1 MNLTYQEK
9 SIWASL
15 VITSGMFIYY
25 FSRVLG
31 VIQDPELTGSSL
43 IMVFIGVITITIL
56 AQVVIQSVMAIIYR
70 AEVEEG
76 SDERENLIRLKATN
90 ISHSILISGVWFAS
104 VTFYLLPSAFM
115 LMNLIIIFFIVSEI
129 IGYVTQLIYYQRG
142 V

>member
-15 VITSGMFIYY
+15 IITSVMFIYY

-56 AQVVIQSVMAIIYR
+56 AQIVIQSVMAIIYR
-70 AEVEEG
+70 TEVEEG
-76 SDERENLIRLKATN
+76 SDERESLIRLKATS
-90 ISHSILISGVWFAS
+90 ISHYILISGVWFAS

-115 LMNLIIIFFIVSEI
+115 LMNLFIIFFIVSEI

>member
-1 MNLTYQEK
+1 
-9 SIWASL
+9 
-15 VITSGMFIYY
+15 
-25 FSRVLG
+25 
-31 VIQDPELTGSSL
+31 
-43 IMVFIGVITITIL
+43 
-56 AQVVIQSVMAIIYR
+56 MAIIYR